1 MIGPRFTLLAVLL
14 VSAGILVLSCNVAAW
29 DDTKKQDK
37 PASAAKTGSAA
48 TAPAQ
53 KEKGKADDQD
63 AKKDTAKDD
72 KDMKKDK
79 DDKEMKKDDEPKTP
93 TELNDWKTIGFINE
107 QIDKGWKDNKIQ
119 PSVFASD
126 YEWIRRVFIDMIGRV
141 PTALP
146 SPNVTAK
153 EDPIA
158 AKGELPYFLDVTANK
173 RRSAVIRY
181 LLNHPD
187 YAKHW
192 ANIWTVWLITRTTQP
207 GIDRQNLHSWLERQF
222 GENRRYDEIVTDLLT
237 ATGKADDK
245 VDKKAPATNFLLS
258 HFGEVVPPDRRGRDG
273 QFEMIPATSRV
284 TRLFLGIQ
292 TQCTQC
298 HDHPFIDDRKQG
310 QFWGVNVF
318 LRQAEREPATIM
330 VQNNRMMAL
339 RHYELRD
346 NLSANPE
353 NGIFYERRNG
363 LLLRTSAMWL
373 DSQKPTLSR
382 NMSRRQELSR
392 LLINDEFFAKEI
404 VNRMWAHFFGRG
416 FTNPIDDFG
425 EHNQPSHPE
434 LLNRLAQ
441 DFITSGYDLQR
452 LITWITSSKP
462 YHLTSVAN
470 NTNWKSDAEPY
481 FARMQLKA
489 MSPEVL
495 VDSIF
500 TATSATLLKISPESR
515 RKMEQEWLRDFTVN
529 FGDDEGNEATFNG
542 TVVQALLLMNG
553 NKLNEAV
560 NNSMPVK
567 RAIGSNKPLE
577 VLYLT
582 ALSRIPTSKEKEAF
596 NHATQTP
603 PYANIYMK
611 DPEKLCCDVLW
622 ALFNSN
628 EFILNH

>member
-1 MIGPRFTLLAVLL
+1 
-14 VSAGILVLSCNVAAW
+14 
-29 DDTKKQDK
+29 
-37 PASAAKTGSAA
+37 
-48 TAPAQ
+48 
-53 KEKGKADDQD
+53 
-63 AKKDTAKDD
+63 
-72 KDMKKDK
+72 
-79 DDKEMKKDDEPKTP
+79 
-93 TELNDWKTIGFINE
+93 
-107 QIDKGWKDNKIQ
+107 
-119 PSVFASD
+119 
-126 YEWIRRVFIDMIGRV
+126 
-141 PTALP
+141 
-146 SPNVTAK
+146 
-153 EDPIA
+153 
-158 AKGELPYFLDVTANK
+158 
-173 RRSAVIRY
+173 
-181 LLNHPD
+181 
-187 YAKHW
+187 
-192 ANIWTVWLITRTTQP
+192 
-207 GIDRQNLHSWLERQF
+207 
-222 GENRRYDEIVTDLLT
+222 
-237 ATGKADDK
+237 
-245 VDKKAPATNFLLS
+245 
-258 HFGEVVPPDRRGRDG
+258 
-273 QFEMIPATSRV
+273 MIPATSRV

-346 NLSANPE
+346 NLSANPD

-567 RAIGSNKPLE
+567 RAVASNKPLD

-582 ALSRIPTSKEKEAF
+582 ALSRMPTSKEKEAF
-596 NHATQTP
+596 NHATQTA